1 MGRTNPEGYDTWW
14 MKLMGGYD
22 FLDKPYAF
30 NRYVQTM
37 LRISNRMFKW
47 NNLPETIPQR
57 KLEEFLQTRG
67 VVFITKAQPNI
78 SSDTL
83 EKAPEGLYAFFGGY
97 GGARDVYYE
106 PTQAVIANPAC
117 PDLPDML
124 RIGQDC
130 CVIFNDSQKQGLIP
144 MFQKYAKLLVENDIS
159 IYDAEINLR
168 IQTLIH
174 AADDRTKNSAELYLQ
189 RIEEGKLGIISGA
202 SLDPETALATKPFV
216 SGGNSNALSQLIEMH
231 QYLKASLLNELG
243 LNANYNMKRERINS
257 AETELNN
264 DGLLPLVDDMLEM
277 RKKACE
283 AINEMFGTD
292 ISVEKASAWEFR
304 QLAAEVDAMNP
315 EGVEENDQ
323 TEEAAA
329 PEGTAEQEAAEA
341 ETGEPAEPEV
351 GEGSD
356 VAAPEEKLVEAIE
369 EIIEEVAEDDGTEKT
384 E

>member
-1 MGRTNPEGYDTWW
+1 MGRTNPDGYDTWY
-14 MKLMGGYD
+14 MKMLTGYD
-22 FLDKPYAF
+22 FFDKSYAF
-30 NRYVQTM
+30 ERYMRQM
-37 LRISNRMFKW
+37 FRISNRMFKW
-47 NNLPETIPQR
+47 NNLPDTIPQR
-57 KLEEFLQTRG
+57 KLEEFLQERG
-67 VVFITKAQPNI
+67 VVFIAKAHPNI

-83 EKAPEGLYAFFGGY
+83 DKAPEGLYAFFGGY

-106 PTQAVIANPAC
+106 PTVANIANPAC
-117 PDLPDML
+117 PDLPKQL

-130 CVIFNDSQKQGLIP
+130 CVIFNDSQKQGLVP
-144 MFQKYAKLLVENDIS
+144 MFQKYAKLLLENDIS

-168 IQTLIH
+168 IQTLIQ
-174 AADDRTKNSAELYLQ
+174 ASDDRTKASAELYME
-189 RIEEGKLGIISGA
+189 RIEAGHPSIIAGK

-264 DGLLPLVDDMLEM
+264 DGLLPLIDDMLEM
-277 RKKACE
+277 RQIACE
-283 AINEMFGTD
+283 KINAMFGTD

-315 EGVEENDQ
+315 EGVIENDQ

-329 PEGTAEQEAAEA
+329 PEGTAEPEAAEA

-356 VAAPEEKLVEAIE
+356 VDAPEEKLVEAIE
-369 EIIEEVAEDDGTEKT
+369 EIIEEVVEDDGTEKT

>member
-1 MGRTNPEGYDTWW
+1 MANTNPSGYDTWYS
-14 MKLMGGYD
+14 KLFSSYD
-22 FLDKPYAF
+22 FFDKEAAM
-30 NRYVQTM
+30 NRYLQEFM
-37 LRISNRMFKW
+37 RITNRMFKW
-47 NNLPETIPQR
+47 EGLPDTIPER

-67 VVFITKAQPNI
+67 IVFITKAQPNI

-83 EKAPEGLYAFFGGY
+83 EKAPDGLYAFFGGY

-130 CVIFNDSQKQGLIP
+130 CIIFNDSQKQGLVP
-144 MFQKYAKLLVENDIS
+144 MFEKYAKLLVENDIS

-168 IQTLIH
+168 IQTLIQ
-174 AADDRTKNSAELYLQ
+174 ASDDRTKASAELYLQ
-189 RIEEGKLGIISGA
+189 RIEEGKIGIISGK

-216 SGGNSNALSQLIEMH
+216 TGGNSNALSQLIEMH

-257 AETELNN
+257 AESELNN

-277 RKKACE
+277 RKQAAE
-283 AINEMFGTD
+283 RINAMFGTD
-292 ISVEKASAWEFR
+292 ITVEKASAWEFR

-323 TEEAAA
+323 TETTETEPEAS
-329 PEGTAEQEAAEA
+329 AEDKA
-341 ETGEPAEPEV
+341 GESAEPEV

-356 VAAPEEKLVEAIE
+356 VAAPEEKLAEAIE
-369 EIIEEVAEDDGTEKT
+369 EIIEEVVDDDGTEKT

>member
-14 MKLMGGYD
+14 MKLMDGYD
-22 FLDKPYAF
+22 FLDKSYAF

-323 TEEAAA
+323 TEEAA
-329 PEGTAEQEAAEA
+329 PEGTAEPEAAEA
-341 ETGEPAEPEV
+341 ETGEPSEPEV

-356 VAAPEEKLVEAIE
+356 VVAPEEKLVEAIE
-369 EIIEEVAEDDGTEKT
+369 EIIEEVVEDDGTEET

>member
-1 MGRTNPEGYDTWW
+1 MGRTNPDGYDTWY
-14 MKLMGGYD
+14 MKMMTDYD
-22 FLDKPYAF
+22 FFDKSYAF
-30 NRYVQTM
+30 TRYMQQM
-37 LRISNRMFKW
+37 FRISNRMFKW
-47 NNLPETIPQR
+47 NNLPDTIPQR
-57 KLEEFLQTRG
+57 KLEEFLQERG
-67 VVFITKAQPNI
+67 VVFIAKAHPNI

-83 EKAPEGLYAFFGGY
+83 DKAPEGLYAFFGGY

-106 PTQAVIANPAC
+106 PTVANIANPAC
-117 PDLPDML
+117 PDLPEQL

-130 CVIFNDSQKQGLIP
+130 CVIFNDSQKQGLVP
-144 MFQKYAKLLVENDIS
+144 MFQKYAKLLLENDIS

-168 IQTLIH
+168 IQTLIQ
-174 AADDRTKNSAELYLQ
+174 ASDDRTKASAELYME
-189 RIEEGKLGIISGA
+189 RIEAGHPSIIAGK

-264 DGLLPLVDDMLEM
+264 DGLLPLIDDMLEM
-277 RKKACE
+277 RQIACE
-283 AINEMFGTD
+283 KINAMFGTD

-315 EGVEENDQ
+315 EGVIENDQ

-329 PEGTAEQEAAEA
+329 PEGTAEPEAAEA

-356 VAAPEEKLVEAIE
+356 VDAPEEKLVEAIE
-369 EIIEEVAEDDGTEKT
+369 EIIEEVVEDDGTEKT